1 MYLIITQNLTLQK
14 TYMSKI
20 MPQIYQNHIV

>member
-20 MPQIYQNHIV
+20 MAEIYQNHIV

>member
-20 MPQIYQNHIV
+20 MPEIYQNHTV